1 MEDLE
6 MSTLMLSTKLAKEL
20 ARMETAL
27 YRLGMRREDIAE
39 YLKTELAKAQQK
51 AEARFGAPRAK

>member
-1 MEDLE
+1 MTDLKVAFA
-6 MSTLMLSTKLAKEL
+6 TAKEL

>member
-1 MEDLE
+1 